1 MSGDPF
7 DMDDDPERT
16 VIQPRR
22 AGSPSPADED
32 KTVLGGAAA
41 GGRATPRPQPAA
53 AKPASPV
60 NTTRVMT
67 RGFIS
72 ET

>member
-32 KTVLGGAAA
+32 KTVLDEIQK
-41 GGRATPRPQPAA
+41 RFEVKIEELPTTIDS
-53 AKPASPV
+53 ASY
-60 NTTRVMT
+60 
-67 RGFIS
+67 S
-72 ET
+72 K